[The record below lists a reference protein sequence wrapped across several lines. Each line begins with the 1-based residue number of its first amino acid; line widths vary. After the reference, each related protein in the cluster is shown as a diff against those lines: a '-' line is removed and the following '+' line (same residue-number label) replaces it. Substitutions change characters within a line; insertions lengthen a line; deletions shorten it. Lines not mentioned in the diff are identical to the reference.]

1 MQFSYPMLE
10 YTQQQYSSL
19 ISDALGKGKRMAGLL
34 YRQWMKQG
42 KLLFDDPAFTNAQKL
57 VLDIANRTDFSFPLL
72 STVHFDDET
81 CKFLIQTADG
91 YEVESVRI
99 PMKAGATLC
108 ISSQV
113 GCKRACAFCETG
125 RMGLLRNLTAR
136 EIVSQAYIARFGLGF
151 SIQNI
156 VFMGMGEPFDNYD
169 EVMKAVNVLTDQNGL
184 AFGTQSVTIST
195 SGSIEGI
202 LRLANEKS
210 IRVNL
215 AVSVNAPHDE
225 LRTKLMPH
233 NRRESMQALHNAMQ
247 EYCHKSGRG
256 VFVAYVL
263 LKGINDDL
271 VHAEALVKYLKDL
284 NVKINLIPY
293 NAQAIDRFVA
303 PDPET
308 VEAFAALL
316 RGSGHQVMVRKTKG
330 RSIMAACGQLST
342 SRHAQVK

>member
-1 MQFSYPMLE
+1 MLE
-10 YTQQQYSSL
+10 YAHEQYSSL
-19 ISDALGKGKRMAGLL
+19 IHDTLGKGKRMAGLL

-42 KLLFDDPAFTNAQKL
+42 RLCFDDPAFINAQRL
-57 VLDIANRTDFSFPLL
+57 VFDICALTDFSFPLL
-72 STVHFDDET
+72 STRHFDDET

-99 PMKAGATLC
+99 PMKTGATLC

-151 SIQNI
+151 SVQNI

-169 EVMKAVNVLTDQNGL
+169 EVMKAIKVLTDQHGL
-184 AFGTQSVTIST
+184 AFGMQNITVST
-195 SGSIEGI
+195 SGNIEGI
-202 LRLANEKS
+202 LRLACEKD
-210 IRVNL
+210 IGVHL

-233 NRRESMQALHNAMQ
+233 NRKESMKVLYDAMH
-247 EYCHKSGRG
+247 EYCEKSGRMIL
-256 VFVAYVL
+256 VAYVL

-271 VHAEALVKYLKDL
+271 SHAEALVKYLAGLDIK
-284 NVKINLIPY
+284 VNLIPY
-293 NAQAIDRFVA
+293 NAQEIDRFSS
-303 PDPET
+303 PNPEK
-308 VEAFAALL
+308 VEAFAAFLKESGL
-316 RGSGHQVMVRKTKG
+316 RVLVRQNKG
-330 RSIMAACGQLST
+330 RSINAACGQLST
-342 SRHAQVK
+342 SRNR